1 MQDAGFQVSGS
12 QLTQPPKTLST
23 FNVQRHLIS
32 ARMHRTF
39 RASAMTMWREAVAVA
54 GIIILGCPIT
64 TAWALGLLVEINP
77 IMSGSAI
84 VMVAL
89 ARRDM
94 IQTLGI
100 PSRRSIDFVVDCHM

>member
-1 MQDAGFQVSGS
+1 
-12 QLTQPPKTLST
+12 
-23 FNVQRHLIS
+23 
-32 ARMHRTF
+32 
-39 RASAMTMWREAVAVA
+39 MTMWREAVAVA

-100 PSRRSIDFVVDCHM
+100 PSRRPIDFVVDCHR

>member
-1 MQDAGFQVSGS
+1 
-12 QLTQPPKTLST
+12 
-23 FNVQRHLIS
+23 
-32 ARMHRTF
+32 MHRAF

-54 GIIILGCPIT
+54 GIIILGWPIT

-100 PSRRSIDFVVDCHM
+100 PSRRPIDFVVDFHM